1 MRRCTSVLAFVAVS
15 LFACDSKPDAQRQEA
30 VVVYAAVT
38 DEAYS
43 PEFFSSF
50 TAETGIPVTIRYGDD
65 TVLVDDVIADRGSPP
80 ADVLLTTN
88 VADIW
93 RAAEK
98 GALRPIQSP
107 RLAKVS
113 DALQDA
119 DGLWVAVNYRLAVIA
134 ATRQPG
140 ARQTGDRQPIDYP
153 DLADP
158 RFRGQ
163 LCLVSSRLAISRSL
177 VAMLIAELGARPAE
191 LVVRGWV
198 QNLASPPFDTQL
210 QLLAA
215 IRSGTCDYGIL
226 SESIVDSGVHTIVP
240 EPAYF
245 DIEGIGIA
253 RHARYPE
260 SAQRLVDWVLVK
272 NAALIDTAV
281 NERNIGLAGWHDEDA
296 QLLAGRAAYE

>member
-1 MRRCTSVLAFVAVS
+1 MRRCTSVLAFVAVA
-15 LFACDSKPDAQRQEA
+15 LFACDSKPDTQRQEA
-30 VVVYAAVT
+30 IVVYAATT
-38 DEAYS
+38 DEAYL

-50 TAETGIPVTIRYGDD
+50 TAETGVPVTIRYGDD
-65 TVLVDDVIADRGSPP
+65 TALVDDVIADRGSPP

-93 RAAEK
+93 RAADK

-119 DGLWVAVNYRLAVIA
+119 DGFWVAVNYRMTVIA

-140 ARQTGDRQPIDYP
+140 DRQPVDYP

-198 QNLASPPFDTQL
+198 QNLALPPFDTQ
-210 QLLAA
+210 QKLLAA

-245 DIEGIGIA
+245 DIDGIGIA

-260 SAQRLVDWVLVK
+260 SAQRLVDWVLAE
-272 NAALIDTAV
+272 NAALIDSAV

>member
-1 MRRCTSVLAFVAVS
+1 MRRCASLLAIVAVS
-15 LFACDSKPDAQRQEA
+15 LFACDSKPDTQREDA
-30 VVVYAAVT
+30 VVVYAPVT
-38 DEAYS
+38 DEAYL

-50 TAETGIPVTIRYGDD
+50 TAETGIPVTIRHGDD
-65 TVLVDDVIADRGSPP
+65 TALVDDVIVNRGSPP

-93 RAAEK
+93 RAADK
-98 GALRPIQSP
+98 GALRAIQSP
-107 RLAKVS
+107 RLAKFS
-113 DALQDA
+113 DTLQDA

-134 ATRQPG
+134 TTLQPG
-140 ARQTGDRQPIDYP
+140 DTRPVDYP

-198 QNLASPPFDTQL
+198 QNLALPPFDTQ
-210 QLLAA
+210 QHLLAA
-215 IRSGTCDYGIL
+215 IKSGTCDYGIL

-245 DIEGIGIA
+245 DIDGIGIA

-260 SAQRLVDWVLVK
+260 SAQRLVDWVLAE
-272 NAALIDTAV
+272 NAALIDSAV